1 MWVIIMTTNYKQALV
16 RIHNLEDEYGS
27 VLYVSND
34 NLELRQVHKLLNVKE
49 KLNHK
54 RVYNLNKQ
62 GYSVSQIAQI
72 VGNTSRTVYNY
83 LENNHIRLKCSFK
96 YRVTMPDL
104 SHNIYTTS
112 LINLAK
118 IICRAQSINV
128 TKCAVKQLEA
138 RGYLIKKSNSI
149 WCEIP
154 NGDYYCLPYFDN
166 IVTKNGMDSY
176 VYPNN

>member
-1 MWVIIMTTNYKQALV
+1 MWVIKMGSSNYKKALV
-16 RIHNLEDEYGS
+16 KIHHLEDEYGS

-34 NLELRQVHKLLNVKE
+34 NLELRQVHKLLNVEE
-49 KLNHK
+49 KLNYK
-54 RVYNLNKQ
+54 RIDNLNKQ
-62 GYSVSQIAQI
+62 GYSVSQIAKI
-72 VGNTSRTVYNY
+72 INRTRSTIYSY
-83 LENNHIRLKCSFK
+83 LKRNSMRPKCSFK
-96 YRVTMPDL
+96 YQVTVPDL

-112 LINLAK
+112 LINLAN
-118 IICRAQSINV
+118 IICRTQSINA

-166 IVTKNGMDSY
+166 LITKNGLDSY
-176 VYPNN
+176 VYNT

>member
-1 MWVIIMTTNYKQALV
+1 MWVIKMGSSNYQQALLL
-16 RIHNLEDEYGS
+16 IHDLEDEYGS

-83 LENNHIRLKCSFK
+83 LKNNHIRPKCSFK
-96 YRVTMPDL
+96 YQVTVPDL

-112 LINLAK
+112 LINLAN
-118 IICRAQSINV
+118 IICHTQSINLA
-128 TKCAVKQLEA
+128 KCAVKQLKA
-138 RGYLIKKSNSI
+138 RGCLIKKIKSI

-154 NGDYYCLPYFDN
+154 NGDYYCLPYFDK
-166 IVTKNGMDSY
+166 IITKNGLDSY
-176 VYPNN
+176 IYNT

>member
-1 MWVIIMTTNYKQALV
+1 MGSTNYKKALV
-16 RIHNLEDEYGS
+16 KIHHLEDEYGS

-72 VGNTSRTVYNY
+72 VGSTQKTVYNY
-83 LENNHIRLKCSFK
+83 LEHNSMRPKCSFK
-96 YRVTMPDL
+96 YQVTVPDL

-112 LINLAK
+112 LINLVN
-118 IICRAQSINV
+118 IICHTQSINS
-128 TKCAVKQLEA
+128 TKCAVKQLKA
-138 RGYLIKKSNSI
+138 RGCLIKKSKSI

-154 NGDYYCLPYFDN
+154 NGDYYCLPYFDK
-166 IVTKNGMDSY
+166 IITKNGLDSY
-176 VYPNN
+176 IYNT

>member
-1 MWVIIMTTNYKQALV
+1 MWVIIMTINYEQALV
-16 RIHNLEDEYGS
+16 RIHRLEDEYGS
-27 VLYVSND
+27 ILYVPDN
-34 NLELRQVHKLLNVKE
+34 NLEFKQVQNLLNVKE

-54 RVYNLNKQ
+54 RVDNLTRF

-72 VGNTSRTVYNY
+72 VNRTNRTVYTY
-83 LENNHIRLKCSFK
+83 LKHNNMRPKCSFK

-112 LINLAK
+112 LINLAN
-118 IICRAQSINV
+118 ILCHTQSINL
-128 TKCAVKQLEA
+128 TKCAVKQLKA
-138 RGYLIKKSNSI
+138 RGCLIKKIKSI

-166 IVTKNGMDSY
+166 IIAKNGLDSY
-176 VYPNN
+176 IYNT